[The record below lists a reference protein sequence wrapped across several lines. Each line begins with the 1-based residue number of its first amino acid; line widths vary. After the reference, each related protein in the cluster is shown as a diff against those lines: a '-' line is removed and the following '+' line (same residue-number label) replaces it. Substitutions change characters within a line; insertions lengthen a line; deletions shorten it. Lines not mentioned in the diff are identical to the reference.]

1 MKRMTKDANSKALQ
15 LTPKAKRRLGI
26 TMNIFMGFVLLGL
39 ILVAGLFGLLL
50 LVARDVVA

>member
-50 LVARDVVA
+50 PVARDVVA